1 MLMMSANSCTG
12 NFIHLRGVSRLS
24 MPSAISTGVVVSVSS
39 AVPMTTSTMRSVI
52 KPARSRP
59 TFVISIIHHF
69 ASTVPSLLNKIC
81 NTEEN
86 ITKNM
91 MALMLRSTFMKGT
104 RATSV
109 VSSMNANAAAKPR
122 K

>member
-1 MLMMSANSCTG
+1 
-12 NFIHLRGVSRLS
+12 